1 MRIICKKKV
10 PSKGIENSLSL
21 SLSAQRW
28 MFFNC
33 CWKVDCTTI
42 GADTAAVSC
51 VWLSSQ
57 VDSAGERQSWVF
69 PFFPVKVVLDYLEFK
84 IIKWAGHVGW
94 FCLLVVQQRGRRHLL
109 ARIIFRSIQWINI
122 YKSLERK
129 KEEKLWLLVAGGQV
143 WAQGVQLAFGGAVL
157 PGTGLLSFFIS
168 FRTIRYRNSGR
179 AMLPGI
185 STWL

>member
-1 MRIICKKKV
+1 MTISTFLKQVICFILCSRPQSVLISIVQLFERLIAQQRQHPPNWHENYLQKKRFPVKELRI
-10 PSKGIENSLSL
+10 LSL
-21 SLSAQRW
+21 SLSGQRW

-94 FCLLVVQQRGRRHLL
+94 FWLLVVQQRGRRHLL
-109 ARIIFRSIQWINI
+109 ARIIFRSNQWINI
-122 YKSLERK
+122 Y
-129 KEEKLWLLVAGGQV
+129 
-143 WAQGVQLAFGGAVL
+143 
-157 PGTGLLSFFIS
+157 
-168 FRTIRYRNSGR
+168 
-179 AMLPGI
+179 
-185 STWL
+185 